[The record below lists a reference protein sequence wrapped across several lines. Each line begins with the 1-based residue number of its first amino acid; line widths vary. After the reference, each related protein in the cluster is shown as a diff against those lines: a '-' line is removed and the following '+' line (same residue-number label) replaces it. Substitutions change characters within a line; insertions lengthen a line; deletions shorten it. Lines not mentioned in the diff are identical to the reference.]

1 MFRNTI
7 SNNNKSNKR
16 DKICKSQDKTLFSS
30 QMVSLLPVY
39 LLELC
44 YGMNSGFT
52 AILTPQLYGDC
63 AEFQV
68 SLDQLS
74 WVGEQLTD
82 LLRSAK
88 SLEGCWKLQTVQSVP
103 GLSQMVGF
111 LFPLKSGT
119 NLFHAIRL
127 WQDLCVAVPE
137 LMSVYLYCKISC
149 DMTTASHYN
158 SNDINFI
165 ILDSRLAI

>member
-74 WVGEQLTD
+74 WVGE
-82 LLRSAK
+82 
-88 SLEGCWKLQTVQSVP
+88 
-103 GLSQMVGF
+103 
-111 LFPLKSGT
+111 
-119 NLFHAIRL
+119 
-127 WQDLCVAVPE
+127 
-137 LMSVYLYCKISC
+137 
-149 DMTTASHYN
+149 
-158 SNDINFI
+158 
-165 ILDSRLAI
+165 